1 MSNNEPNTTAGE
13 EHSLMEQEGAERAP
27 DEAPAEAAP
36 GADAEADTPEARLAA
51 AEAKAQEHWDQVLR
65 ARAEMDNLR
74 RRAERDVENAHK
86 YALERF
92 AQELLPVR
100 DSLELGLAAAEGA
113 EGSDAAEKLREGTE
127 MTLKLLTG
135 AMEKFGIREVN
146 PVNEPFN
153 PDFHQAMAMQESAQA
168 EPNTVLNVM
177 QKGYTLNERLMRPAM
192 VVVSKAPTGGAD
204 SGG

>member
-27 DEAPAEAAP
+27 DEAPAGAAP
-36 GADAEADTPEARLAA
+36 GAEAEADTPEARLAA

-113 EGSDAAEKLREGTE
+113 EGADAAEKLREGTE